1 MTVLTGPVAFAQV
14 EEEINVDLMEIW
26 VKVTDKNNN
35 IVKDL
40 TPNNFK
46 IFIDGKQMQL
56 RCFDTTFGSA
66 DQISQLSNAD
76 PTEER
81 NLDSDSSSLKRK
93 FIFYFDLLN
102 SSAGDINFLKQKVG
116 SFLNG
121 SFGENDEGMVFVLLP
136 NLKLGVVQ
144 KMTPNKEALISVV
157 NRIKGNPTLEARLH
171 NNEKELLEILYGP
184 GTNTRFDAS
193 GTAEDARFSRSVES
207 IQQAKGFAGTLASQ
221 EENLSQLTLNSFLSV
236 AEHLSGNHFEGRIV
250 MIYLSGGF
258 SLQPGQIWYDIVD
271 RAVEESALLGQEDL
285 VIRSRPGYDL
295 YGELTRTIGLLNRLN
310 VTIYSIDSSGMEY
323 VHRGGERTGAQI
335 TRGAD
340 YMAYTQELEDSL
352 AEIAEETGGFALT
365 DMQDYQKGLEEIAQ
379 DMNQQYWLCSNV
391 PATKKKGQYHKI
403 QVKVDRPDLK
413 VRYRQ
418 GYVD

>member
-93 FIFYFDLLN
+93 FVFYFDLLN

-121 SFGENDEGMVFVLLP
+121 SFGENDEGMVFVLFLTS
-136 NLKLGVVQ
+136 NL
-144 KMTPNKEALISVV
+144 
-157 NRIKGNPTLEARLH
+157 
-171 NNEKELLEILYGP
+171 
-184 GTNTRFDAS
+184 
-193 GTAEDARFSRSVES
+193 
-207 IQQAKGFAGTLASQ
+207 
-221 EENLSQLTLNSFLSV
+221 
-236 AEHLSGNHFEGRIV
+236 
-250 MIYLSGGF
+250 
-258 SLQPGQIWYDIVD
+258 
-271 RAVEESALLGQEDL
+271 
-285 VIRSRPGYDL
+285 
-295 YGELTRTIGLLNRLN
+295 GL
-310 VTIYSIDSSGMEY
+310 
-323 VHRGGERTGAQI
+323 
-335 TRGAD
+335 
-340 YMAYTQELEDSL
+340 
-352 AEIAEETGGFALT
+352 F
-365 DMQDYQKGLEEIAQ
+365 
-379 DMNQQYWLCSNV
+379 
-391 PATKKKGQYHKI
+391 KK
-403 QVKVDRPDLK
+403 
-413 VRYRQ
+413 
-418 GYVD
+418 